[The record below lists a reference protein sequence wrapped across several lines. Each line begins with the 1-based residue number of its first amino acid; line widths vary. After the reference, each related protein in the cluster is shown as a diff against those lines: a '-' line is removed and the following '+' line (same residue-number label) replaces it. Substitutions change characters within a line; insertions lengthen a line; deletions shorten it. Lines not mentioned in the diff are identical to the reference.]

1 MTKGTFSND
10 NNKTKDY
17 AYEKMNLHFIV
28 QFRRCL
34 DLFSAS
40 FSLRTCSSLR
50 CNASIQFQMTIQRAS
65 TKIWTGSTQ
74 ISHLGSNEK
83 RFFKPELFNVCANFT
98 KVSLE
103 IRARVISQGLVIFL
117 RRSEVSDP
125 SWSCSTFVPALIQ
138 NCFGEDG

>member
-10 NNKTKDY
+10 NNKTKDH

-40 FSLRTCSSLR
+40 FSLRTCSSLG

-65 TKIWTGSTQ
+65 TKIW
-74 ISHLGSNEK
+74 NEK

-117 RRSEVSDP
+117 RQSEVSDP
-125 SWSCSTFVPALIQ
+125 SWSCPTFVPALIQ